1 MGSLRFFALPL
12 LAAAAILTAPLI
24 SVAQTYPTKVVHII
38 VPFAPGGSADLIA
51 RTVAAKLTDGMGQQV
66 VVENRQAGGGRLGVE
81 STVNAA
87 PDGHTLLITPNGPM
101 SIARYAAQL
110 PYDTLTDLAP
120 VSMLA
125 TIPAGIAVNAQLPPK
140 TLAEYIAYA
149 KARPG
154 QLNYAVSSIGTHMH
168 LAGELLKSMTGI
180 NVVAV
185 PYRGTGPAATAL
197 GAGEV
202 QAGVLDLASL
212 LPAQARGAVR
222 ILAIADPKRTS
233 TAPDIPTAAEAGV
246 PGFGVTAW
254 IAMFAPA
261 KTPAPIIAKI
271 NGEVGK
277 ALRMADVRD
286 ILTKAGIEPAPS
298 SPEEMGKILRDQVV
312 DFGKIIKEA
321 NIKFD

>member
-1 MGSLRFFALPL
+1 MGSLHLAALPL
-12 LAAAAILTAPLI
+12 AAAIAFIVAPLAAG
-24 SVAQTYPTKVVHII
+24 AQSYPSKVVHII

-51 RTVAAKLTDGMGQQV
+51 RTVAAKLTDSMGQQV

-87 PDGHTLLITPNGPM
+87 PDGYTLLVTPNGPM
-101 SIARYAAQL
+101 SIARYATQL
-110 PYDTLTDLAP
+110 PYDTMTDLAP

-125 TIPAGIAVNAQLPPK
+125 TIPAGIAVNARLPVT
-140 TLAEYIAYA
+140 TLAEYIAFA

-154 QLNYAVSSIGTHMH
+154 QINYAISSIGTHMH
-168 LAGELLKSMTGI
+168 MTGELLKSMTGM

-185 PYRGTGPAATAL
+185 PYRGTGPAAAAL
-197 GAGEV
+197 SAGEV

-212 LPAQARGAVR
+212 LPAQSRGAVR
-222 ILAIADPKRTS
+222 ILAVADPKRTS

-254 IAMFAPA
+254 IAMFAPG
-261 KTPAPIIAKI
+261 KTPPPIIAKL
-271 NGEVGK
+271 NREVGN
-277 ALRMADVRD
+277 ALYMTDVRD

-298 SPEEMGKILRDQVV
+298 SPDDMAKILRDQIA

-321 NIKFD
+321 NIKFE

>member
-1 MGSLRFFALPL
+1 MASLRAAALPL
-12 LAAAAILTAPLI
+12 LAAAVFAIAPLTAG
-24 SVAQTYPTKVVHII
+24 AQSYPTKVVHII

-51 RTVAAKLTDGMGQQV
+51 RTVAAKLTESMGQQV

-87 PDGHTLLITPNGPM
+87 PDGYTLLVPPNGPM

-110 PYDTLTDLAP
+110 PYDTMTDLAP
-120 VSMLA
+120 ISMLA
-125 TIPAGIAVNAQLPPK
+125 TIPAGIAVNAQLPVK
-140 TLAEYIAYA
+140 TLAEYIALA
-149 KARPG
+149 KSRPG
-154 QLNYAVSSIGTHMH
+154 QINYAISSIGTHMH
-168 LAGELLKSMTGI
+168 MTGELLKSMTGM

-185 PYRGTGPAATAL
+185 PYRGTAPAAAAL
-197 GAGEV
+197 SAGEV

-222 ILAIADPKRTS
+222 ILAVADPKRTS

-261 KTPAPIIAKI
+261 KTPAPIIAKLNGDVGRALQI
-271 NGEVGK
+271 NE
-277 ALRMADVRD
+277 VRD

-298 SPEEMGKILRDQVV
+298 TPEDMAKILRDQVA
-312 DFGKIIKEA
+312 DFGKVIKDA
-321 NIKFD
+321 NIKFE

>member
-1 MGSLRFFALPL
+1 MGSLRFLALPL
-12 LAAAAILTAPLI
+12 LAATAILTAPL
-24 SVAQTYPTKVVHII
+24 SAGAQNYPTKVVHII

-87 PDGHTLLITPNGPM
+87 PDGYTLLVTPNGPM

-286 ILTKAGIEPAPS
+286 ILTKAGIEPTPS
-298 SPEEMGKILRDQVV
+298 TPEEMGKILRDQIA